1 MRFKQV
7 MIALGK
13 AACYTLLFIG
23 TQLFVSYAAAVF
35 MGIRSGLQILS
46 GDSAPEAGALAEQM
60 ADTLLGN
67 AMLLTL
73 ISNALTLL
81 ILLPVFA
88 AQKKSYV
95 REISLFPL
103 VPGAIWPLVSGA
115 MALAAV
121 VALVLALLQAAVDED
136 LPAVDFQTVAAAG
149 DALVS
154 AEKTQLHGVRPFL
167 SKIGV
172 PLL

>member
-121 VALVLALLQAAVDED
+121 VALVLALLPIPQELMEAYNNAC
-136 LPAVDFQTVAAAG
+136 
-149 DALVS
+149 
-154 AEKTQLHGVRPFL
+154 
-167 SKIGV
+167 
-172 PLL
+172 LLYTSPSPRDRG

>member
-46 GDSAPEAGALAEQM
+46 GDSAPEAGALAKQM

-88 AQKKSYV
+88 AQKKVMRGKFPS
-95 REISLFPL
+95 SLL
-103 VPGAIWPLVSGA
+103 CQVPFGRLF
-115 MALAAV
+115 
-121 VALVLALLQAAVDED
+121 QAPWRSRLWLRSF
-136 LPAVDFQTVAAAG
+136 LPCCP
-149 DALVS
+149 S
-154 AEKTQLHGVRPFL
+154 RRN
-167 SKIGV
+167 
-172 PLL
+172 